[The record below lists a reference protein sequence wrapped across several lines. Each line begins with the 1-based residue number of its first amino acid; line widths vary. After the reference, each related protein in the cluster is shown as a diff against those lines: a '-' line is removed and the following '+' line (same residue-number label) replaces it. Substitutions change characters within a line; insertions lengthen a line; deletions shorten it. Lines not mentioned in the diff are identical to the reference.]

1 MLLSMIMMGE
11 KMLVKMDFQRKMT
24 IDERLNTVK

>member
-1 MLLSMIMMGE
+1 MMGE
-11 KMLVKMDFQRKMT
+11 KLLGKMDFQRKKT